1 MTEFISRILAIIMT
15 LISIIMPVKPNNT
28 ELTVKEMTAESSTV
42 AFTCVNNTGRRID
55 RPDVKCIE
63 KKVDGQWKEVD
74 VSFVRTD
81 IGYSVNPG
89 MECTDSVSLCRWN
102 DDTEMPEYVT
112 LSKGEYR
119 MTVVYA
125 VSGTQGQSSAEFTV
139 K

>member
-1 MTEFISRILAIIMT
+1 MTAFISRILAIIMT

-102 DDTEMPEYVT
+102 DDTEMHEYVT
-112 LSKGEYR
+112 LSAGEYR
-119 MTVVYA
+119 LTVVYA